1 MKTFTLFLASLLFGQ
16 TISSAAETNIV
27 SQSTNT
33 ITNHRY
39 QIAVCDWMILK
50 RQKLGAFQLAKDI
63 GADGV
68 EVDMGSLG
76 QRETFE
82 NQLTNAVLRQQFLSK
97 AHELGLGIPSLA
109 MSGFYGQSFAERPTV
124 PWMVQDCVDL
134 MTQMNVKI
142 AFLPLGVKCDLVK
155 NPELRPVI
163 VERLTADGAADKDTG
178 RTGIRR
184 DA

>member
-1 MKTFTLFLASLLFGQ
+1 MNNRCIVVALLLAQNFCLPSKSLLAQSNVKGQ
-16 TISSAAETNIV
+16 
-27 SQSTNT
+27 
-33 ITNHRY
+33 RY
-39 QIAVCDWMILK
+39 KVGVVDLMILK

-82 NQLTNAVLRQQFLSK
+82 NQLTNAVLRQQFLGK

-124 PWMVQDCVDL
+124 PRMVQD
-134 MTQMNVKI
+134 
-142 AFLPLGVKCDLVK
+142 
-155 NPELRPVI
+155 
-163 VERLTADGAADKDTG
+163 
-178 RTGIRR
+178 
-184 DA
+184 